1 MPVTTNNKKE
11 KVQNFLDVS
20 SGLISNS
27 KMKSNSKKLYNLY
40 VHDERFSKQDVVI
53 NQEHFPNINSGDLLE
68 IFHPESTGPSNN
80 NWNNRNNSNS
90 KYINN
95 NQKHKHAVADLIH
108 SLPIDCR
115 RLIIQVSNID
125 KDISIRQPQL
135 QVKILFIYNFI
146 YFFIYFF
153 IYLFISKP
161 SFY

>member
-1 MPVTTNNKKE
+1 MPVTANNKKE

-27 KMKSNSKKLYNLY
+27 KLKSNSKKLYNLY

-80 NWNNRNNSNS
+80 SWNNRNNSNS
-90 KYINN
+90 KYN
-95 NQKHKHAVADLIH
+95 NQKHKHALADLIH
-108 SLPIDCR
+108 SLPSDCR

-125 KDISIRQPQL
+125 KDISVRQPQL
-135 QVKILFIYNFI
+135 QVNIDYYIFI
-146 YFFIYFF
+146 
-153 IYLFISKP
+153 
-161 SFY
+161 